1 MRNLFRFIK
10 IYHFILLFIL
20 IESFSLF
27 LFISNH
33 KFQQS
38 KFLSFTQ
45 EYTGAI
51 FSYYSDLNQ
60 YLSLKDENDFLQRE
74 NAKLYTLLSKEEINT
89 NSILN
94 EYIPAR
100 IIKNSIFK
108 QNNFILL
115 NKGEKDGVKSGMGVI
130 VDNGVIGIVSIT
142 SENFSKVTSILN
154 QNSTISVIHI
164 KSKQNGSLKWNTNN
178 YMTAMINDIPNH
190 ANIQIGDTIQTN
202 GFSSIFPEG
211 INIAKVISYKKGNEN
226 GLCNVNIKFLNDM
239 NTAKNVYI
247 INSLIK
253 EELEELK

>member
-1 MRNLFRFIK
+1 MEF
-10 IYHFILLFIL
+10 
-20 IESFSLF
+20 FSLF
-27 LFISNH
+27 LYISNH

-51 FSYYSDLNQ
+51 FSYYSNLNQ
-60 YLSLKDENDFLQRE
+60 YLNLKEENNFLHRE
-74 NAKLYTLLSKEEINT
+74 NAKLYALLSKEKENT
-89 NSILN
+89 NPILN
-94 EYIPAR
+94 ESIPSR

-115 NKGEKDGVKSGMGVI
+115 DKGEKDGVKSGMGVM
-130 VDNGVIGIVSIT
+130 VNNGVIGIVSIT
-142 SENFSKVTSILN
+142 SENFSKITSVLN

-164 KSKQNGSLKWNTNN
+164 KSGQNGSLKWNTNN

-190 ANIQIGDTIQTN
+190 ANIQVGDTIQTN
-202 GFSSIFPEG
+202 GFSSIFPKG

-226 GLCNVNIKFLNDM
+226 GLCNINVKFLNDM
-239 NTAKNVYI
+239 NTVKNVYI

-253 EELEELK
+253 EEVEGLE